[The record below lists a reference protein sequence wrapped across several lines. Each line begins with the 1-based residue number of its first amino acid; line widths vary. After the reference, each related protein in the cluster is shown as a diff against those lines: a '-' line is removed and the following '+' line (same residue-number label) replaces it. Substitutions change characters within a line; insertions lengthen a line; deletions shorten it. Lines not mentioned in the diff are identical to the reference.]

1 MVVQGDKQMART
13 TKQTKTPATP
23 GFAIKIK
30 DDTELGL
37 AILVAVYAAGGYRP
51 IGWQSV
57 SARRARSRR
66 ATGATTPAPPS
77 RSTSCGRRVWKATT
91 SGWRPRSAIEERDRG
106 APRQCHSFFRLRV
119 GIAFRTSLFQ
129 FWARALR
136 LGNLAPC
143 PQIARGL
150 ERRRLRFGSLQQATR

>member
-13 TKQTKTPATP
+13 TKQTKKPATP
-23 GFAIKIK
+23 GFAIEVK

-51 IGWQSV
+51 IGWRSA
-57 SARRARSRR
+57 SARRARSRK

-77 RSTSCGRRVWKATT
+77 RSTSCGRRAWKATT

-106 APRQCHSFFRLRV
+106 APRHLPPKENYHDDVYDRYRQQHHRPR
-119 GIAFRTSLFQ
+119 RD
-129 FWARALR
+129 ARRA
-136 LGNLAPC
+136 GQP
-143 PQIARGL
+143 G
-150 ERRRLRFGSLQQATR
+150 RFC

>member
-1 MVVQGDKQMART
+1 MVGQGDKQMART
-13 TKQTKTPATP
+13 MKQTKTPATP

-51 IGWQSV
+51 IGVRSV
-57 SARRARSRR
+57 SARRARSRK

-91 SGWRPRSAIEERDRG
+91 SGWRPRSAIDETRPGG
-106 APRQCHSFFRLRV
+106 A
-119 GIAFRTSLFQ
+119 
-129 FWARALR
+129 
-136 LGNLAPC
+136 LAP
-143 PQIARGL
+143 P
-150 ERRRLRFGSLQQATR
+150 T